1 MDIEFEREMGE
12 RDAKMAKTD
21 VSPDW
26 SGLDFLA
33 RVLYHN
39 GKYYSNSQEL
49 LFKSKLCYD
58 QDVDKAIDY
67 LKQSFW
73 QYGTNEAKY
82 NYTKDQFKLASPCY
96 CTLVPRCHL
105 HHLRSGG
112 CLSPLGEVIP

>member
-1 MDIEFEREMGE
+1 M
-12 RDAKMAKTD
+12 K
-21 VSPDW
+21 
-26 SGLDFLA
+26 
-33 RVLYHN
+33 
-39 GKYYSNSQEL
+39 SNTVFQIST
-49 LFKSKLCYD
+49 FKVCCD
-58 QDVDKAIDY
+58 QDVDKAIDF

-96 CTLVPRCHL
+96 CTLVSRCHL